1 MRTENLYGKL
11 KNCTI
16 LLEPVRS
23 LQWLTQKT
31 RYLKMYYTKTFSFFG
46 FFIFLKKFILW
57 QSVKKKDLMSKYLL
71 KADSRAAH

>member
-11 KNCTI
+11 KNCTV
-16 LLEPVRS
+16 LLQPVRS

-46 FFIFLKKFILW
+46 FFYFFLKKVYSMAIC
-57 QSVKKKDLMSKYLL
+57 KKERPDE
-71 KADSRAAH
+71 